1 MKVSAILAAVVCA
14 GLPFAVAAQTPAPA
28 PKVAVV
34 AFQQAVAQTNEFQ
47 RSFADLQ
54 KKYAPR
60 RDQLKAEGDE
70 IGSLKKQLESAT
82 LTEAERTSRARTIDE
97 KQKAFDRSAQEAQ
110 NDFQAEIEKDF
121 GVIAEKVGTELI
133 DYSQKQGYTLVL
145 DGGRQQTPVVL
156 WATQA
161 TDITQAVVD
170 DYNTKSGIPAPA
182 GSAAPSAPRPAS
194 ARPTGSGAASH
205 PAAH

>member
-1 MKVSAILAAVVCA
+1 MKVPAILAAALCA
-14 GLPFAVAAQTPAPA
+14 GLPFAVAAQAPAPA
-28 PKVAVV
+28 SKVAVV

-60 RDQLKAEGDE
+60 RDQLKAESDE
-70 IGSLKKQLESAT
+70 IGSLKKQLDSTT
-82 LTEAERTSRARTIDE
+82 LTEAERASRSRTIDE
-97 KQKAFDRSAQEAQ
+97 KQKAFDRSAKEAQ

-121 GVIAEKVGTELI
+121 GVIAEKMGTELI
-133 DYSQKQGYTLVL
+133 AYSQKQGYTLVL

-161 TDITQAVVD
+161 TDITQSFVD
-170 DYNTKSGIPAPA
+170 DYNTKSGVPAPA
-182 GSAAPSAPRPAS
+182 AAATPRPAA
-194 ARPTGSGAASH
+194 ARPAGSGSASH
-205 PAAH
+205 PATH